1 MESSSPAST
10 TTPTAPASVPPQA
23 EAPTPQDRAADL
35 VAAAFDAPPGTRPT
49 IPPAR
54 TPSRPDADAAG
65 EKAAGAEK
73 TDGRGTDA
81 EKTDADAPE
90 TTDAK
95 TPDAE
100 TAEAKG
106 AEAADADAPK
116 ATDLK
121 AASADAPQA
130 EDATAAEAEKPSE
143 EGTSATTEAAAI
155 TEAAGT
161 GAPDAEPATAT
172 AEAPT
177 TEAPVAEAPAAGSET
192 KPAAEAAEAPVG
204 AEPQAAESATAEA
217 TTDATVPT
225 APAPTEPGA
234 AAPTE
239 SGAARPEPARQV
251 DAEADTP
258 AADPAPVTP
267 EPAAA
272 ATPTEPPADP
282 DTTRPEAVG
291 GPLSTDPAP
300 APATEADPAPAS
312 ASGTGAPEPAT
323 EAQPAPEP
331 AAVAAEATEATPATE
346 PQPATGPADG
356 EPALSLARVKAR
368 AAGLVG
374 AYKAAGT
381 ALSTAGATGARA
393 KVYLVLDRSGSM
405 RPYYK
410 DGSAQQLGEQTL
422 ALAAHLDENASV
434 HVVFFSTDIDGSG
447 ELTLAEHEGRVDELH
462 AGLGHMGRTSYHR
475 AVEEVVAHFEKSGA
489 DGPALVVFQTDGP
502 PDAKQPAK
510 QALSDAAGKPIFWQ
524 FVAFGEHEAKGFD
537 FLRKLD
543 ADASVENAAFFHAGP
558 DPREL
563 TDEELYEGLLGAFPK
578 WLDRLGG

>member
-54 TPSRPDADAAG
+54 TPSRPDADPAG

-73 TDGRGTDA
+73 TDGRG
-81 EKTDADAPE
+81 TDADAPE

-177 TEAPVAEAPAAGSET
+177 TEAPAAEAPAAGSET

-239 SGAARPEPARQV
+239 SGAARPEPTGQV
-251 DAEADTP
+251 DAEADTS
-258 AADPAPVTP
+258 AADPA
-267 EPAAA
+267 
-272 ATPTEPPADP
+272 
-282 DTTRPEAVG
+282 
-291 GPLSTDPAP
+291 S
-300 APATEADPAPAS
+300 APATGTDPAPAS
-312 ASGTGAPEPAT
+312 ASGTGAPEPGTEAT
-323 EAQPAPEP
+323 EAQPAPEPAAEARPAPEP

-346 PQPATGPADG
+346 PQPATGPATG